1 MAEKPNISH
10 PPMKGGTKDFNWQSV
25 KNMNYRDRE
34 VYLGYTVK
42 VGFLEKG
49 QRWNRGDWWLDTKE
63 QFENGQGQDEISRQK
78 EQDEKMM
85 RIALGLEER
94 EQEFQLPKMN
104 ADEALYVTEKMR
116 QEAEEAGVDDTRE
129 ILPGLGYQA

>member
-1 MAEKPNISH
+1 MAEKPT
-10 PPMKGGTKDFNWQSV
+10 PQAPVMKGGTKDFNWQAV

-63 QFENGQGQDEISRQK
+63 QFQSNKEADEIALQK
-78 EQDEKMM
+78 EKDEKMM

-94 EQEFQLPKMN
+94 EQEFELPAMN
-104 ADEALYVTEKMR
+104 AEEALYVTEKMK
-116 QEAEEAGVDDTRE
+116 QEALEAGVDENRE
-129 ILPGLGYQA
+129 IIPGLGYQT